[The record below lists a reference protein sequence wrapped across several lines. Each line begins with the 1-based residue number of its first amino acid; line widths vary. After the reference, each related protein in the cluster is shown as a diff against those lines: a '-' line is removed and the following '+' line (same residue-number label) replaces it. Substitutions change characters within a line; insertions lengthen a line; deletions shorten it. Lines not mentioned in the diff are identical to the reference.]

1 MKTSLRLALSW
12 ALLFIGVGPVSA
24 QNVSYNLYVKSGIL
38 SVRIGKGEYR
48 TQMVSPSAL
57 PAAARTGAGGLQS
70 GNIRFV
76 QLNMDSGSGSSLL
89 YELHDTIKSYQTPD
103 GKGIFYRKATNEN
116 KRHDIETAVFS
127 WPSGAGAKYVADLKA
142 VQTDGKVLGTAKAE
156 DTHEIYDLLSMIT
169 MLRSIDTS
177 ASARD
182 FMAGRELQVPMV
194 NGLMTVTQ
202 HIKYEGRR
210 KVKADDG
217 KTYSCIEISIH
228 DYKYG
233 ERRETLRACVTDDS
247 RHIPVQMDLVFSLG
261 SIRCCLSSVVLET
274 GLEPVQPIKAKGF

>member
-1 MKTSLRLALSW
+1 MKLSMRAAFISAILFFCMTGTSARS
-12 ALLFIGVGPVSA
+12 
-24 QNVSYNLYVKSGIL
+24 VSYNLYVKSGIL
-38 SVRIGKGEYR
+38 SVKIGKGEYIEVM
-48 TQMVSPSAL
+48 TTPAAL
-57 PAAARTGAGGLQS
+57 PASARSGQQS
-70 GNIRFV
+70 GQIRLV
-76 QLNMDSGSGSSLL
+76 QLNMDSGSGSTLL

-103 GKGIFYRKATNEN
+103 GKGVFYRKATNEN

-127 WPSGAGAKYVADLKA
+127 NGSDGSAKYKVDLKS
-142 VQTDGKVLGTAKAE
+142 VQTDGKVIGTSKAE
-156 DTHEIYDLLSMIT
+156 SSQEIFDLLSMIT
-169 MLRSIDTS
+169 MLRSIDS
-177 ASARD
+177 SPSARD
-182 FMAGRELQVPMV
+182 FMAGRELKVPMV
-194 NGLMTVTQ
+194 NGLMTVDQ
-202 HIKYEGRR
+202 HIRYEGRK

-217 KTYSCIEISIH
+217 RTYNCIEVSIH

>member
-1 MKTSLRLALSW
+1 MRAAFISAILFFCMTGTSARS
-12 ALLFIGVGPVSA
+12 
-24 QNVSYNLYVKSGIL
+24 VSYNLYVKSGIL
-38 SVRIGKGEYR
+38 SVKIGKGEYIEVM
-48 TQMVSPSAL
+48 TTPAAL
-57 PAAARTGAGGLQS
+57 PVAARSGQQS
-70 GNIRFV
+70 GQIRLV

-103 GKGIFYRKATNEN
+103 GKGVFYRKATNEN

-127 WPSGAGAKYVADLKA
+127 NGSDGSAKYKVDLKS
-142 VQTDGKVLGTAKAE
+142 VQTDGKVIGTSKAE
-156 DTHEIYDLLSMIT
+156 SSQEIFDLLSMIT
-169 MLRSIDTS
+169 MLRSIDS
-177 ASARD
+177 SPSARD
-182 FMAGRELQVPMV
+182 FMAGRELKVPMV
-194 NGLMTVTQ
+194 NGLMTVDQ
-202 HIKYEGRR
+202 HIRYEGRK

-217 KTYSCIEISIH
+217 RTYNCIEVSIH